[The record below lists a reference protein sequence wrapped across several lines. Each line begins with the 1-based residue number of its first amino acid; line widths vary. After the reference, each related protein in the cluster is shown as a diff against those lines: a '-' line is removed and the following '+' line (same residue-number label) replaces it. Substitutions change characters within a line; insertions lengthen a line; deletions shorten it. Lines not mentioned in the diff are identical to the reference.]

1 MSCVIPKFFCKLI
14 MKLNPQQN
22 QAVRYIKGPLL
33 VLAGAG
39 SGKTRVITHKIAW
52 LIEQGHY
59 AARHICAVTF
69 TNKAANEMR
78 ERVSMAIDRT
88 KRRGLKV
95 ATFHTLGLQILKSA
109 HEISGLKKQFTI
121 FDSEDCLNL
130 IRQYLPPGR
139 AKEKEFPYQVQQH
152 ISRWKNQMLD
162 EGEIN
167 LNDCISESQQTAAII
182 YPKYQSALSAYN
194 GVDFDDLLKLPV
206 QLMQQNDSFR
216 KLWQQKIQY
225 LLVDEYQ
232 DSNTTQY
239 ELVKCLVGKAGK
251 MTVVGDD
258 DQSIYAWR
266 GARPEN
272 LAQLQQDFMQLK
284 VIKLEQNYRSTQR
297 ILHAANHLIS
307 HNPHLFEKSLWSE
320 HGHGEYIRVMVCRD
334 ENHEA
339 EQVIADLVS
348 HKLRHGHNYGDYA
361 LLYRGNHQSRLFE
374 KVLRQQGIPYK
385 ISGGQSW
392 FARSEIKDVFAYFR
406 LLANPDDDAA
416 FLRIINIPK
425 RGIGEASLDALGRYA
440 QQQQQSLFAC
450 ADQIGLHN
458 MITDKPRQSLL
469 QFKQWFGQF
478 EQDLQ
483 TGFTKELLQKIVN
496 ESGYEAYLYEQADT
510 PAKAERRMDNVWE
523 LVNWM
528 ERLQQ
533 QSVDLSLVD
542 VINRLILIEIL
553 DQSEENNPE
562 QVQLMTLH
570 TAKGL
575 EFPFV
580 YLVGM
585 EEDILPHRVSIEE
598 DQIEEERRLAYVGIT
613 RAQRELSL
621 TLAKKRRRAGEVVDC
636 QPSRFIDELPKQS
649 LTWHGLTEMKNQD
662 DSKKIASEHLA
673 GLKSLLQDI

>member
-1 MSCVIPKFFCKLI
+1 
-14 MKLNPQQN
+14 MKLNPEQN
-22 QAVRYIKGPLL
+22 KAVRYIDGPLL

-39 SGKTRVITHKIAW
+39 SGKTRVITRKIAW
-52 LIEQGHY
+52 LIEQAIFPAH
-59 AARHICAVTF
+59 HICAVTF

-78 ERVSMAIDRT
+78 ERVGLSIDKG

-109 HEISGLKKQFTI
+109 HEISGLKKNFTI

-139 AKEKEFPYQVQQH
+139 AKDKEFPMRVQQH

-162 EGEIN
+162 TTEIDVAN
-167 LNDCISESQQTAAII
+167 CVDEIQLMAADIYTKYQTA
-182 YPKYQSALSAYN
+182 LTAYN
-194 GVDFDDLLKLPV
+194 GVDFDDLLRLPV
-206 QLMQQNDSFR
+206 RILQQHDSFR
-216 KLWQQKIQY
+216 KHWQHKVQY

-239 ELVKCLVGKAGK
+239 ELVKCLVGEAGRL
-251 MTVVGDD
+251 TVVGDD

-266 GARPEN
+266 GAKPEN
-272 LAQLQQDFMQLK
+272 LSLLQQDFPQLQ

-320 HGHGEYIRVMVCRD
+320 YGHGEMIRVITCRD

-348 HKLRHGHNYGDYA
+348 HKLRHGHQYGDYA
-361 LLYRGNHQSRLFE
+361 LLYRGNHQARLFE
-374 KVLRQQGIPYK
+374 KILRQQGIPYK

-406 LLANPDDDAA
+406 LLANPDDDTA

-440 QQQQQSLFAC
+440 QSMQQSLFSC
-450 ADQIGLHN
+450 ADHVGLRSLLAE
-458 MITDKPRQSLL
+458 KPREALIH
-469 QFKQWFGQF
+469 FKQWFGQF
-478 EQDLQ
+478 EQALQ
-483 TGFTKELLQKIVN
+483 SGLSKALLQKMVD
-496 ESGYEAYLYEQADT
+496 ESGYEAYLYEQSDS
-510 PAKAERRMDNVWE
+510 PAKAQKRMDNVWE
-523 LVNWM
+523 LVNWI

-533 QSVDLSLVD
+533 KSPELSLID
-542 VINRLILIEIL
+542 VINQLILIEIL
-553 DQSEENNPE
+553 DQSEESNPE
-562 QVQLMTLH
+562 QIQLMTLH
-570 TAKGL
+570 TSKGL
-575 EFPFV
+575 EFPYV

-585 EEDILPHRVSIEE
+585 EEDILPHRASIDA

-613 RAQRELSL
+613 RAQRELCI
-621 TLAKKRRRAGEVVDC
+621 TLAKRRRRAGELVDC
-636 QPSRFIDELPKQS
+636 QPSRFIAELPQQS
-649 LTWHGLTEMKNQD
+649 IQWHGLTDKKNAEE
-662 DSKKIASEHLA
+662 SKKIASDHLA
-673 GLKSLLQDI
+673 GLKSLLQG